1 MAETTKGF
9 KMTDDL
15 KNRINSTIEASGMT
29 DKDWIEAVT
38 NLWVMRD
45 MKNGMPDFQKDVSEL
60 ELHTNR
66 INELVMN
73 MIQRSSFEKEE
84 IHRKAEELKESKN
97 QMIEECQ
104 FEISDLKKQLQAASE
119 EVERYQQMKDEAERL
134 VRQMEEASENNKL
147 LIQEYKEKNDTL
159 TGLVNDFRQGYEESK
174 SCKDEVNRLTQ
185 QIAKLQEE
193 LNKEKENVK
202 SLDEIR
208 KEALSQAEERHQ
220 AEIGRIVEKKEVEKE
235 RELLQIRTE
244 FQDKLQKSNEESTI
258 KIQSFYER
266 IEQLRKEHEQ
276 ELKKQSEAYEKQI
289 EQIKKQK

>member
-15 KNRINSTIEASGMT
+15 KNRINSTIEASRMT

-66 INELVMN
+66 IFMN

-119 EVERYQQMKDEAERL
+119 EVERSTNER
-134 VRQMEEASENNKL
+134 
-147 LIQEYKEKNDTL
+147 
-159 TGLVNDFRQGYEESK
+159 
-174 SCKDEVNRLTQ
+174 
-185 QIAKLQEE
+185 
-193 LNKEKENVK
+193 
-202 SLDEIR
+202 
-208 KEALSQAEERHQ
+208 
-220 AEIGRIVEKKEVEKE
+220 
-235 RELLQIRTE
+235 
-244 FQDKLQKSNEESTI
+244 
-258 KIQSFYER
+258 
-266 IEQLRKEHEQ
+266 
-276 ELKKQSEAYEKQI
+276 
-289 EQIKKQK
+289 

>member
-15 KNRINSTIEASGMT
+15 KNRINSTIEASRMT

-119 EVERYQQMKDEAERL
+119 EVERSTNER
-134 VRQMEEASENNKL
+134 
-147 LIQEYKEKNDTL
+147 
-159 TGLVNDFRQGYEESK
+159 
-174 SCKDEVNRLTQ
+174 
-185 QIAKLQEE
+185 
-193 LNKEKENVK
+193 
-202 SLDEIR
+202 
-208 KEALSQAEERHQ
+208 
-220 AEIGRIVEKKEVEKE
+220 
-235 RELLQIRTE
+235 
-244 FQDKLQKSNEESTI
+244 
-258 KIQSFYER
+258 
-266 IEQLRKEHEQ
+266 
-276 ELKKQSEAYEKQI
+276 
-289 EQIKKQK
+289 